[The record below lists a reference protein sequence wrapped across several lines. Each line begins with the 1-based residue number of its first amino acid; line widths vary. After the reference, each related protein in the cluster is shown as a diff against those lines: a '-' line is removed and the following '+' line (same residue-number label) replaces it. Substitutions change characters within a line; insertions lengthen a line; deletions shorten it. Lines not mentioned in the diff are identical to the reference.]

1 VGLAKRAPGPG
12 GAVDTP
18 RFDAVIVGGGPAG
31 LTAAI
36 YLGRFRRRCLV
47 VDGSESRLGWIP
59 ITHNHPGF
67 PDGVAG
73 AKLLARMKAQ
83 AERYGASIRAGSVGA
98 IRRAK
103 DGFAVEVD
111 GAPVAAPFVILATGA
126 KDAPPPLPDLFDAV
140 QKGLIRI
147 CPICD
152 AYEVIDQAIGVIGEG
167 PHGAR
172 EALFLA
178 DYSDRVSLI
187 HLGHAAHLD
196 AAARAALA
204 RAGVT
209 VVESAVRE
217 VMVEDGRIAAL
228 CHADGERREFD
239 TLYSALG
246 MTARADLAT
255 ALGAEVSDGG
265 CLVVGQHQM
274 TSVEGLYAAGD
285 VVRGLNQISIAQA
298 EGAIAATD
306 IHNRLRCSA
315 QPAT

>member
-1 VGLAKRAPGPG
+1 MNNSG
-12 GAVDTP
+12 G
-18 RFDAVIVGGGPAG
+18 DARNVVIVGSGPAG

-47 VDGSESRLGWIP
+47 IDGGQSRLGWIP
-59 ITHNHPGF
+59 ISHNHPGF
-67 PDGVAG
+67 PDGIAG
-73 AKLLARMKAQ
+73 AALLARMKAQ
-83 AERYGASIRAGSVGA
+83 AERYGASIRVGSVGSVRGA
-98 IRRAK
+98 EG
-103 DGFAVEVD
+103 GFSVD
-111 GAPVAAPFVILATGA
+111 VDETHVAAPYVILAAGA
-126 KDAPPPLPDLFDAV
+126 KDTPPPLPDLFDAV

-152 AYEVIDQAIGVIGEG
+152 AYEVIDQAIGVIGDG

-178 DYSDRVSLI
+178 DYSGRVTLI
-187 HLGHAAHLD
+187 HLGHASHLD
-196 AAARAALA
+196 GQVRGALA
-204 RAGVT
+204 RAGVA

-217 VMVEDGRIAAL
+217 VMVESGRIGAL
-228 CHADGERREFD
+228 CHADGARREFD

-246 MTARADLAT
+246 MTARAQLAR
-255 ALGAEVSDGG
+255 ALGADVNEGG
-265 CLVVGQHQM
+265 CLIVSQHQM

-306 IHNRLRCSA
+306 IHNRLRA
-315 QPAT
+315 RT

>member
-1 VGLAKRAPGPG
+1 MIE
-12 GAVDTP
+12 GAANTSP
-18 RFDAVIVGGGPAG
+18 FDAVIVGGGPAG

-47 VDGSESRLGWIP
+47 IDGGESRLGWIP

-73 AKLLARMKAQ
+73 VALLARMKAQ
-83 AERYGASIRAGSVGA
+83 AQRYGASTRAASVNA
-98 IRRAK
+98 IRRVE
-103 DGFAVEVD
+103 DGFALDVES
-111 GAPVAAPFVILATGA
+111 ARVAAPFVILATGA
-126 KDAPPPLPDLFDAV
+126 HDTPPPLPDLFDAA

-152 AYEVIDQAIGVIGEG
+152 AYEVIDKAIGVIGDG

-178 DYSDRVSLI
+178 DYSDKVSLI

-196 AAARAALA
+196 ASARAALA
-204 RAGVT
+204 KAGVA

-217 VMVEDGRIAAL
+217 VVVEGGRIAAL
-228 CHADGERREFD
+228 CHADGERRVFD

-255 ALGAEVSDGG
+255 TLGAKVNEGG
-265 CLVVGQHQM
+265 CLIVGQHQM
-274 TSVEGLYAAGD
+274 TSVDGLYAAGD

-306 IHNRLRCSA
+306 IHNRLRGE
-315 QPAT
+315 